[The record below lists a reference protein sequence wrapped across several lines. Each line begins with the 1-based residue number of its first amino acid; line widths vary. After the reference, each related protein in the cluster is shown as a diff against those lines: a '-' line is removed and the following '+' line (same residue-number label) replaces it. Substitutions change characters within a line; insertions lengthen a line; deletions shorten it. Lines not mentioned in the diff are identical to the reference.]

1 MSALKSSERVKY
13 DYDEVTTELAIG
25 AGGQPYVVTRG
36 GGKPPTIVAPTSLIR
51 GPQTP
56 VKKEVEVGEPFN
68 VGGVGGPM
76 EPAPTMMPGVGPTT
90 DPTANLVKPLM
101 GVKNDGEYQQ
111 ALVLINMANP
121 QAAAQLRQMMPRFDP
136 QRMAGIRAEA
146 MRVVTGAAD
155 QPGLVAGERGVADI
169 PMVEGGQGGPYEGYV
184 EAPTPFRLKDPM
196 QAPAPGIYTVSPG
209 QVTTTSAAEETGK
222 KSAAR
227 IEQLKTDLPK
237 AHSQTTSLINNLT
250 DRINRIDK
258 FLRSPYRN
266 TVVGSIEG
274 RIPEMFM
281 NERRADAM
289 ADWKFITNNSVLD
302 KLIQDR
308 QSTETGA
315 SPQGL
320 VSDRDLGVAAS
331 AANSLTRTG
340 SEPAQEAE
348 MKRLRD
354 VLYRTRET
362 ALRTYNNT
370 YGDLAK
376 GDQRFKLSPRPVSPK
391 YSGPLNAKKTR
402 SGATVENW
410 D

>member
-1 MSALKSSERVKY
+1 MV
-13 DYDEVTTELAIG
+13 
-25 AGGQPYVVTRG
+25 
-36 GGKPPTIVAPTSLIR
+36 
-51 GPQTP
+51 
-56 VKKEVEVGEPFN
+56 
-68 VGGVGGPM
+68 
-76 EPAPTMMPGVGPTT
+76 PGVGPTT
-90 DPTANLVKPLM
+90 DPAANLVKPLM
-101 GVKNDGEYQQ
+101 GVKNDSEYQQ
-111 ALVLINMANP
+111 ALVLISRSSP

-155 QPGLVAGERGVADI
+155 QPGLVTGERGSVADI
-169 PMVEGGQGGPYEGYV
+169 PMVEGGRGGPLEGY
-184 EAPTPFRLKDPM
+184 TSTGRQLRGKSPM
-196 QAPAPGIYTVSPG
+196 QAPMPGSAIVPLPRLAG
-209 QVTTTSAAEETGK
+209 EKTTETRAT
-222 KSAAR
+222 KSAER
-227 IEQLKTDLPK
+227 TEKLISDMPQ
-237 AHSQTTSLINNLT
+237 AHAQTSSLINNLT

-302 KLIQDR
+302 KLIEDR
-308 QSTETGA
+308 RSTETGA